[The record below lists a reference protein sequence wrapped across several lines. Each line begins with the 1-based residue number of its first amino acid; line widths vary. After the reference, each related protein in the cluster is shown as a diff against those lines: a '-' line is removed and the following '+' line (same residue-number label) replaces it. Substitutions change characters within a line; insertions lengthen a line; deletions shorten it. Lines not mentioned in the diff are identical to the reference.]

1 MAALSL
7 LTLPLELLD
16 GIVRQCDQ
24 TERLGQTSLHDYRV
38 DLTSQNPQPSV
49 KHVTCS
55 TTASFAWACH
65 V

>member
-24 TERLGQTSLHDYRV
+24 AERLGQSSLQC
-38 DLTSQNPQPSV
+38 LSQ
-49 KHVTCS
+49 T
-55 TTASFAWACH
+55 
-65 V
+65 